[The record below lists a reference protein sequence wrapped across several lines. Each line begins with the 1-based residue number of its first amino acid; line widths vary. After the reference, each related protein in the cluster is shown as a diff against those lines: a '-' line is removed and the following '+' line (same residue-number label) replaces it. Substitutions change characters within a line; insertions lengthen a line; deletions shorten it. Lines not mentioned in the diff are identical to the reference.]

1 MPDGTLFPM
10 RIYQIHGVEIS
21 EIELGD
27 TPDESANKIMERVG
41 NWAQPYR
48 NSEEILRF
56 IEAQF
61 KDVERIKS
69 LINGK

>member
-1 MPDGTLFPM
+1 MPNN
-10 RIYQIHGVEIS
+10 IIHGECIEIYRLAIQS
-21 EIELGD
+21 NI
-27 TPDESANKIMERVG
+27 KIMERVG

-69 LINGK
+69 LIDGK

>member
-1 MPDGTLFPM
+1 
-10 RIYQIHGVEIS
+10 
-21 EIELGD
+21 
-27 TPDESANKIMERVG
+27 MERVG

-69 LINGK
+69 LIDGK